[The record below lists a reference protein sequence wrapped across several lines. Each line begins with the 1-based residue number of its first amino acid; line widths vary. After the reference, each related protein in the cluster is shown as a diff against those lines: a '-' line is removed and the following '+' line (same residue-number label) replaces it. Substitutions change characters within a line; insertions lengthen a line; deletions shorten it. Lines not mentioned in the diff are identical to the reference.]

1 MKVFGKP
8 DRSMNCDCERVNEPT
23 LLQAIFTQNDP
34 LVRMRIADS
43 QWVID
48 IEDHEADGREL
59 DQNVLVD
66 EVWLRTVSRPPSVE
80 ERKRAEQHLSS
91 VGSLSEGVSDLL
103 WALLNTKEFLLN
115 H

>member
-1 MKVFGKP
+1 
-8 DRSMNCDCERVNEPT
+8 MNCDCERVNEPT

-66 EVWLRTVSRPPSVE
+66 EVWLWTVSRPPSVE
-80 ERKRAEQHLSS
+80 VRKRAEQHLSS